1 MYRTS
6 HAQLVAGR
14 YPLSWDFAGYY
25 HGFIYRYER
34 YAALTNRMNLM
45 KKADKFKWS
54 DDSEKDFME
63 LKEEFTAG
71 KIQANPYF
79 DSYESFM
86 LTTDW
91 SALNIAGVLFQKQ
104 DGEES

>member
-1 MYRTS
+1 
-6 HAQLVAGR
+6 
-14 YPLSWDFAGYY
+14 
-25 HGFIYRYER
+25 
-34 YAALTNRMNLM
+34 M